1 MGDQTFCAVIH
12 IETPQ
17 SRLNDR
23 DPQGRLDEA
32 VELARA
38 IDLEIIHTQI
48 IKLRKMDAGLLLSK
62 GHLETLRQY
71 VEDNEIGLVYI
82 NHQLSPIQQRNLEKL
97 LHAKI
102 IDRTGLILE
111 IFGARAQTKE
121 GVLQVQH
128 AHLKYQKSRLVRS
141 WTHLER
147 QRGGRGFLG
156 GPGETQIESDR
167 RALDEQISALEEKIE
182 QVRKTR
188 GLHRAGRVRNQTP
201 IVALVG
207 YTNAG
212 KSTLFNRISGADVMA
227 KDMLFATLDPTMR
240 QVTLPKGLDVVLS
253 DTVGFISDLPTELVA
268 AFRATL
274 EEVLH
279 ADIIL
284 HVRDAANPEHKQQAK
299 DVMEVLLA
307 IGVTGD
313 NPEQPI
319 VEVFNKIDKPESAVY
334 LVGEDAQHRTS
345 AISGEG
351 IDELLDFTETV
362 LRPKKEILETA
373 LGFGYG
379 QARAWL
385 YEHGVVLDESANEH
399 GYLLK
404 VEWDAEHKN
413 RFNDIF
419 GPILS
424 Q

>member
-1 MGDQTFCAVIH
+1 MGDQTLCAVIH
-12 IETPQ
+12 IETQQ
-17 SRLNDR
+17 SRLIER
-23 DPQGRLDEA
+23 EPQGRLEEA

-38 IDLEIIHTQI
+38 IDLEIFHTQI
-48 IKLRKMDAGLLLSK
+48 IKLRKFDAGLLLSK
-62 GHLETLRQY
+62 GHLETLKSF
-71 VEDNEIGLVYI
+71 VEDNKIGLVYI
-82 NHQLSPIQQRNLEKL
+82 NHQLSPIQQRNLEKM
-97 LHAKI
+97 LHAKV

-167 RALDEQISALEEKIE
+167 RALDKQIAALEEKIE

-201 IVALVG
+201 VVALVG

-212 KSTLFNRISGADVMA
+212 KSTLFNRISGSDVLA

-240 QVTLPKGLDVVLS
+240 QVALPKGLDVVLS
-253 DTVGFISDLPTELVA
+253 DTVGFISELPTELVA

-307 IGVTGD
+307 IGVSGD

-319 VEVFNKIDKPESAVY
+319 VEVFNKIDKPESEDN
-334 LVGEDAQHRTS
+334 LVGESKLHCTS
-345 AISGEG
+345 AITGEG
-351 IDELLDFTETV
+351 IGELLEFIETS
-362 LRPKKEILETA
+362 LRPDKETMNMT
-373 LGFGYG
+373 LGFSYG

-385 YEHGVVLDESANEH
+385 YEHGVVTNEEANED

-404 VEWDAEHKN
+404 IEWSSEEKN
-413 RFNDIF
+413 HFADVF
-419 GPILS
+419 GPIGT
-424 Q
+424 